1 MFSRKQFITLGKKA
15 LKTEGF
21 IESTFIRYIEGTV
34 LGMLYRMQVYSNV
47 FDIYKFICFGNV
59 YISGNLVTYPKKILA
74 VGQVVTF
81 HEDIKDMLRLN
92 KLTRILLR
100 RHLFNK
106 PRYMYLS
113 HIFLFGVIFRRIAR
127 KDLAYRYNNIDIY
140 RGADLSK

>member
-1 MFSRKQFITLGKKA
+1 LF
-15 LKTEGF
+15 
-21 IESTFIRYIEGTV
+21 
-34 LGMLYRMQVYSNV
+34 
-47 FDIYKFICFGNV
+47 CNV

-113 HIFLFGVIFRRIAR
+113 HIFLFG
-127 KDLAYRYNNIDIY
+127 
-140 RGADLSK
+140 